1 MPPPVSFVAIGLFV
15 TTIGFS
21 IGLVADFFRDVA
33 QGRLALVQAKL
44 TARQCSPGSVCEKWP
59 ALPLASPP
67 VRSMQ
72 AAGSSSPA
80 LNWATHWRRRR
91 SW

>member
-33 QGRLALVQAKL
+33 QGRLALVQENSQPVNAL
-44 TARQCSPGSVCEKWP
+44 QAVCARNGPHCP
-59 ALPLASPP
+59 
-67 VRSMQ
+67 
-72 AAGSSSPA
+72 
-80 LNWATHWRRRR
+80 
-91 SW
+91 